1 MLCWNVKDLDFSF
14 YMLYSNRRV
23 APYIEAYAPSIYI
36 FILVCT
42 FCIYFDVKVI
52 LNILM
57 YFDSTINGV
66 VVLSVRNESTFTT
79 NLYLRLHPD
88 MIELK
93 QNYLICMFIFILKSL
108 LDKMLISL
116 MKLVMSVRMLQQV
129 YLNLFVYYS
138 ILFLFLFVRE
148 LYLTLHFFSC

>member
-1 MLCWNVKDLDFSF
+1 
-14 YMLYSNRRV
+14 MLYSNRRV